1 MVRFFFYT
9 HIRFVLV
16 HLLYLALGKV
26 GNKLDSVY
34 ALPCRQ
40 NIAFLMNSAMK
51 SFEISTFFEDSL
63 KGNAFTYCMK
73 PSAPYYHRDKYVVG
87 KSSSGNISHTQFA
100 TSHILIARAHSISP
114 FTFRIT
120 LHDNNGYDAEKMV
133 KLQSCTYILQ

>member
-26 GNKLDSVY
+26 GGNKLDSVY

-51 SFEISTFFEDSL
+51 SFEISTFFEDCL

-73 PSAPYYHRDKYVVG
+73 PSAPYNHRDKYVVG
-87 KSSSGNISHTQFA
+87 KSSSGNISNTQFA

-120 LHDNNGYDAEKMV
+120 LTTMV
-133 KLQSCTYILQ
+133 MTPKK

>member
-1 MVRFFFYT
+1 MVRFFSTHTFDLSLCIYYT
-9 HIRFVLV
+9 WLWE
-16 HLLYLALGKV
+16 KW

-51 SFEISTFFEDSL
+51 SFEISTFFEDCL

-73 PSAPYYHRDKYVVG
+73 PSAPYYCRDKYVVG
-87 KSSSGNISHTQFA
+87 KSSSGNISNTQFA
-100 TSHILIARAHSISP
+100 TSHILIARTHSISP

-120 LHDNNGYDAEKMV
+120 LTTMV
-133 KLQSCTYILQ
+133 MTPKK

>member
-1 MVRFFFYT
+1 MVRFFSTHTFDLSLCIYYT
-9 HIRFVLV
+9 WLWE
-16 HLLYLALGKV
+16 KW

-51 SFEISTFFEDSL
+51 SFEISTFFEDCL

-73 PSAPYYHRDKYVVG
+73 PSAPYYHRDKYVVA
-87 KSSSGNISHTQFA
+87 KSSSGNISNTQFA
-100 TSHILIARAHSISP
+100 TSHILIARTHSISP

-120 LHDNNGYDAEKMV
+120 LTTMV
-133 KLQSCTYILQ
+133 MTPKK

>member
-1 MVRFFFYT
+1 
-9 HIRFVLV
+9 
-16 HLLYLALGKV
+16 
-26 GNKLDSVY
+26 
-34 ALPCRQ
+34 
-40 NIAFLMNSAMK
+40 MNSAMK
-51 SFEISTFFEDSL
+51 SFEISTFFEDCL

-73 PSAPYYHRDKYVVG
+73 PSAPYNHRDKYVVG
-87 KSSSGNISHTQFA
+87 KSSSGNISNTQFA

>member
-1 MVRFFFYT
+1 MNLTMVRFFSTHTFDLSLCIYYT
-9 HIRFVLV
+9 WLWE
-16 HLLYLALGKV
+16 KW

-51 SFEISTFFEDSL
+51 SFEISTFFEDCL

-73 PSAPYYHRDKYVVG
+73 PRDKCVVG

-100 TSHILIARAHSISP
+100 TSHILIARTHSISP

-120 LHDNNGYDAEKMV
+120 LTTMV
-133 KLQSCTYILQ
+133 MTPKK